1 MSLPGWRRLGSPR
14 GGPPA
19 PLVPSSGGGAAAV
32 NPAFAA
38 FAPDVPTPLD
48 ASAALVGSTAPVA
61 PELPS
66 WPVRRWSRRAR
77 LAGYL
82 GVGALALAGS
92 TLIYL
97 VDPAQP
103 GHYPTCPFKWATGL
117 DCPGCG
123 SMRGLHQLL
132 HGHPGH
138 AANYNVLLVI
148 AAPWL
153 AAGWFVAVLRLLGIP
168 IRTPPLPS
176 LLNRA
181 IPVVVIAFWILR
193 NLPGPVGHWLHS

>member
-1 MSLPGWRRLGSPR
+1 MVSVPAEPAGPGHSSYVRPAAASPV
-14 GGPPA
+14 GPPA
-19 PLVPSSGGGAAAV
+19 AVPG
-32 NPAFAA
+32 
-38 FAPDVPTPLD
+38 
-48 ASAALVGSTAPVA
+48 

-66 WPVRRWSRRAR
+66 WPIRSWSRRAR

-82 GVGALALAGS
+82 GVAAVAVAGS

-103 GHYPTCPFKWATGL
+103 GHYPLCPFKWATGL

-132 HGHPGH
+132 HGHVGA
-138 AANYNVLLVI
+138 AANYNILFVI
-148 AAPWL
+148 AAPCL
-153 AAGWFVAVLRLLGIP
+153 LVGWFVAVLRLLGAP
-168 IRTPPLPS
+168 VRTPKMPS

-181 IPVVVIAFWILR
+181 IPLVVIAFWILR
-193 NLPGPVGHWLHS
+193 NTPGPVGHWLHS